1 MGDKNPSGTQFL
13 KVMHKGNSANHIL
26 TFPDMIKN
34 VYFSVY
40 LEDRYMKIRAIISGP
55 SVHNVGYRVHLL
67 KMALTEGIEGFSAT
81 NTVGPDD
88 IQQVLVLAEGDD
100 ETIRDFSS
108 LIKTSTPPHATV
120 VSVDI
125 EPYSKRIIRIMDFLH
140 LIQVEQLDK
149 GIPAILSIQSSQEK
163 MLEKQTQMLEKQ
175 DQTIGEIKALRSDLK
190 TEMNDRFNRM
200 EQELRTIKE
209 ALHRSGIMA

>member
-1 MGDKNPSGTQFL
+1 
-13 KVMHKGNSANHIL
+13 
-26 TFPDMIKN
+26 
-34 VYFSVY
+34 
-40 LEDRYMKIRAIISGP
+40 MKIRAIISGP
-55 SVHNVGYRVHLL
+55 SVHNVRYRVYLL
-67 KMALTEGIEGFSAT
+67 KMALTEGVEGFSAT
-81 NTVGPDD
+81 NMVGPDD
-88 IQQVLVLAEGDD
+88 IQQVLVLAEGD
-100 ETIRDFSS
+100 EEAICDFSS

-163 MLEKQTQMLEKQ
+163 MLEKQ

>member
-1 MGDKNPSGTQFL
+1 
-13 KVMHKGNSANHIL
+13 
-26 TFPDMIKN
+26 
-34 VYFSVY
+34 
-40 LEDRYMKIRAIISGP
+40 MKIRAIISGP

-163 MLEKQTQMLEKQ
+163 MLEKQ